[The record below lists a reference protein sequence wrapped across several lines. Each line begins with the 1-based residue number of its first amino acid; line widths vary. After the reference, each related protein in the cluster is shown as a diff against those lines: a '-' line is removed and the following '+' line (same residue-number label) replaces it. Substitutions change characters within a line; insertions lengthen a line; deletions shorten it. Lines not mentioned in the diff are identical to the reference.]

1 MSAGA
6 VAGIG
11 VDLVDVGRVASLLAR
26 RHGAEERLFTA
37 AEREYC
43 RGFASAD
50 ERFAARFAAKE
61 AVGKALGTG
70 VLDFAEIEVTGGGRP
85 GVRLAGRTAA
95 AASERGIGAL
105 ELSLTHTATHAAA
118 IVVALTVDRTPAERS
133 AQGGT

>member
-1 MSAGA
+1 MVG
-6 VAGIG
+6 VG
-11 VDLVDVGRVASLLAR
+11 VDLVDVRRVADLLAR
-26 RHGAEERLFTA
+26 RRGAEERLFTA
-37 AEREYC
+37 AERAYC

-95 AASERGIGAL
+95 AAAERGIGGL
-105 ELSLTHTATHAAA
+105 EISLTHTPTHAAA
-118 IVVALTVDRTPAERS
+118 IVVAVAAGGIPTQHS
-133 AQGGT
+133 AQGGA